1 MNAKRSIMDP
11 VPPMP
16 LLADEYADKDL
27 PLLKTRVR
35 ALLLQP
41 QEKGGAPTSVRDFFK
56 QPCEDEVKQD
66 PDVPVQEPAI
76 EPQLKSIEPEK
87 KSQARKRA
95 PKIARADVRPLD
107 DNEKKLFEM
116 LKQRRM
122 LLATTQCVAAFIVA
136 HNSVL
141 EDLAR
146 QRPLNK
152 DELCQV
158 NGIGPIRAEKYGED
172 WISVIA
178 QFNADNKIQLPQ
190 PFQPKTPTL
199 SPERRARATVPQEQ
213 ALQAAPQLPTGLS
226 FTMEHITIDPVEFS
240 KDSHDSD
247 SSSAF
252 GSPLTTPTRALPP
265 SPLKRKRTPSP
276 PRLLTP
282 QLPPPPPTHSLPD
295 QIFHNKLLA
304 FSKAVAAKL
313 DPRPTEPI
321 VSEATI
327 RLIVAQPPRTKR
339 ELWLIPDVQPFVRAC
354 AAARYDLLGNIAAWM
369 PGLPAGD

>member
-1 MNAKRSIMDP
+1 MDP

-27 PLLKTRVR
+27 PLFKTRVR

-76 EPQLKSIEPEK
+76 EPQLESIEPEK

-95 PKIARADVRPLD
+95 PKIARSDVRPLD

-190 PFQPKTPTL
+190 PSQRKTPTL
-199 SPERRARATVPQEQ
+199 SPERRARPTLPQEQ

-226 FTMEHITIDPVEFS
+226 FTIEHITIDPVEFS

-276 PRLLTP
+276 PRPLTP
-282 QLPPPPPTHSLPD
+282 QLPPPPPPPPPTHSLPD

-313 DPRPTEPI
+313 DPQPTEPI

-369 PGLPAGD
+369 PGPPAGD